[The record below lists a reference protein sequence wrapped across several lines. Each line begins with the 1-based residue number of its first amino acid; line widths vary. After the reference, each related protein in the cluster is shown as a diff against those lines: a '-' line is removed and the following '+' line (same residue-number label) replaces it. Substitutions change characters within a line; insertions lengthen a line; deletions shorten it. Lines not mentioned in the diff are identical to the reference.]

1 MQDHHTSPN
10 HDAPQ
15 PTHQAGPS
23 FASAVAVP
31 LLALGLLGAAVWLGS
46 MPSWRVE
53 PPAGAGSGPGK
64 PAAAEVDP
72 LPSWRP
78 GPNKRAILDFVAAV
92 TEADGP
98 EFVPPA
104 ERIAVFD
111 HDGTLACER
120 PLLNGLFIIDRVRDL
135 VAREPALAS
144 EEPYA
149 TLLSGDLEF
158 MRRLGTRFLND
169 VLAVTLDGVPASELD
184 ADVRA
189 FLESSR
195 HPLFDVPLDTMAYE
209 PMKELLKLLQRHD
222 FSVWICSGSSV
233 HFMRPLAEAWYGIA
247 PERVI
252 GSRPRAVMVEAASQT
267 DAGESRI
274 DIVLLPELEVLNDGP
289 QKPVSIATH
298 IGRQPILAVGNIG
311 GGDQEMLRWSQS
323 SSRPNLQLLVLHDDE
338 ERELAYGK
346 AADADAARAAG
357 WRVISMESDWDRVF
371 SKPLRPKNRS
381 PAAEPAGTP

>member
-1 MQDHHTSPN
+1 MQDQPSQPD
-10 HDAPQ
+10 HDTPQ
-15 PTHQAGPS
+15 PAHQPGPS

-31 LLALGLLGAAVWLGS
+31 LLALGLLGAAVWIGS
-46 MPSWRVE
+46 MPSWRTE
-53 PPAGAGSGPGK
+53 RPTKPSSAPGK
-64 PAAAEVDP
+64 LAVAPVDP
-72 LPSWRP
+72 LPSWRA
-78 GPNKRAILDFVAAV
+78 GLNKQAILDFVAAV
-92 TEADGP
+92 TDPDGS

-135 VAREPALAS
+135 VARDPTLAS

-169 VLAVTLDGVPASELD
+169 VLAVTLDGVPESELD
-184 ADVRA
+184 ADVRE
-189 FLESSR
+189 FLQATR
-195 HPLFDVPLDTMAYE
+195 HPLFDVPLQSTTYE
-209 PMKELLKLLQRHD
+209 PMQELLGFLRRHD
-222 FSVWICSGSSV
+222 FSIWICSGSSV
-233 HFMRPLAEAWYGIA
+233 HFMRPLAEAWYGIG
-247 PERVI
+247 PEQVI
-252 GSRPRAVMVEAASQT
+252 GSRPRAVMVEAASEP
-267 DAGESRI
+267 DAAETRI

-323 SSRPNLQLLVLHDDE
+323 CPRPNLQLLVLHDDGA
-338 ERELAYGK
+338 RELSYGEP
-346 AADADAARAAG
+346 ADVDAARAAG
-357 WRVISMESDWDRVF
+357 WHVVSMESDWNRVF
-371 SKPLRPKNRS
+371 REPLRATVR
-381 PAAEPAGTP
+381 AADPEAAAAP

>member
-1 MQDHHTSPN
+1 MQDQLPSAE
-10 HDAPQ
+10 HDAPPPTRQ
-15 PTHQAGPS
+15 PGPS

-46 MPSWRVE
+46 MPSWRAE
-53 PPAGAGSGPGK
+53 PPARPASGSTK
-64 PAAAEVDP
+64 PAAAQVDP

-92 TEADGP
+92 TDTDGQK
-98 EFVPPA
+98 FVPPA

-169 VLAVTLDGVPASELD
+169 VLAVTLDGVPESELD
-184 ADVRA
+184 ADVRE
-189 FLESSR
+189 FLASTR
-195 HPLFDVPLDTMAYE
+195 HPLFGVPLETMAYE
-209 PMKELLKLLQRHD
+209 PMKELLEFLRRHD
-222 FSVWICSGSSV
+222 FSIWICSGSSV
-233 HFMRPLAEAWYGIA
+233 HFMRPLAESWYGIA

-252 GSRPRAVMVEAASQT
+252 GSRPRAVMVEAAAET
-267 DAGESRI
+267 DTGAPRI
-274 DIVLLPELEVLNDGP
+274 DIVLLPELELLNDGP

-323 SSRPNLQLLVLHDDE
+323 SSRPNLQCLVLHDDAD
-338 ERELAYGK
+338 RELAYGE
-346 AADADAARAAG
+346 AADVDAARAAG
-357 WRVISMESDWDRVF
+357 WHVISMESDWGRVF
-371 SKPLRPKNRS
+371 AEPLRQKGRS
-381 PAAEPAGTP
+381 PAAEPAATP

>member
-1 MQDHHTSPN
+1 MQDHHNSPE
-10 HDAPQ
+10 HDAPH
-15 PTHQAGPS
+15 PTHQPGPS

-46 MPSWRVE
+46 MPSWRAE
-53 PPAGAGSGPGK
+53 PPARPGSGQGK
-64 PAAAEVDP
+64 PAAAQVDP
-72 LPSWRP
+72 LPSWRA
-78 GPNKRAILDFVAAV
+78 GPNKRAILDFVTAV

-98 EFVPPA
+98 DFVPPA

-184 ADVRA
+184 ADVRD
-189 FLESSR
+189 FLESTR
-195 HPLFDVPLDTMAYE
+195 HPLFDVPLETMAYE
-209 PMKELLKLLQRHD
+209 PMKELLELLRRHD

-252 GSRPRAVMVEAASQT
+252 GSRPRAVMVEAPAGT

-323 SSRPNLQLLVLHDDE
+323 SPRPSLQLLVWHDDE
-338 ERELAYGK
+338 ERELSYG
-346 AADADAARAAG
+346 DATDVEAARAVG
-357 WRVISMESDWDRVF
+357 WHVISMESDWDRVF
-371 SKPLRPKNRS
+371 RQPLRPKDRS
-381 PAAEPAGTP
+381 PAATP